1 MEKYII
7 KDGKNKVVAET
18 FDKELIGFI
27 IQQEINSNP
36 EADLSFN
43 VECESIKATIRDY
56 ESARKYLG
64 LEKGERN
71 HRHDKALEALEKLFT
86 IAEAWNR
93 EDDFVP
99 DWCDYEQEKWLPQFT
114 YDQGA
119 NVCVCKKTYQSWSL
133 PYTSFGSR
141 LCFKTEER
149 ALEFGKTFAELY
161 NDVLLF
167 R

>member
-7 KDGKNKVVAET
+7 KDGKNEVVAET
-18 FDKELIGFI
+18 FDKELIGSI
-27 IQQEINSNP
+27 IQEEINSNP
-36 EADLSFN
+36 EADLSFK

-64 LEKGERN
+64 LGKGEKN
-71 HRHDKALEALEKLFT
+71 HKHDKAVEALEKLFT

-99 DWCDYEQEKWLPQFT
+99 HWRDYEQEKWFPRLS
-114 YDQGA
+114 YDEGA
-119 NVCVCKKTYQSWSL
+119 AKCVCNKSYESWSL
-133 PYTSFGSR
+133 ASSFGSR

>member
-7 KDGKNKVVAET
+7 KDGKNEVVAET
-18 FDKELIGFI
+18 FDKELIGSI
-27 IQQEINSNP
+27 IQKEINSNT
-36 EADLSFN
+36 EADLSFK

-64 LEKGERN
+64 LEKGEKN
-71 HRHDKALEALEKLFT
+71 HRHDKAVEALEKLFT

-93 EDDFVP
+93 QDDFVP
-99 DWCDYEQEKWLPQFT
+99 DWRDYEQEKWFPRFS
-114 YDQGA
+114 YDKGA
-119 NVCVCKKTYQSWSL
+119 AKCVCSKSYLSYSL
-133 PYTSFGSR
+133 ASSFGSR

-161 NDVLLF
+161 NDVLLC

>member
-7 KDGKNKVVAET
+7 KNGKNEVVAET
-18 FDKELIGFI
+18 FEKKSIGSI
-27 IQQEINSNP
+27 IQKEINSNP
-36 EADLSFN
+36 EADLSFK

-64 LEKGERN
+64 LEKGEKN
-71 HRHDKALEALEKLFT
+71 HRHDKAVEALEKLFT

-99 DWCDYEQEKWLPQFT
+99 HWCNYEQEKWFPRFV
-114 YDQGA
+114 YDEDTA
-119 NVCVCKKTYQSWSL
+119 ECVCSKSYIS
-133 PYTSFGSR
+133 YTVVHSFGSR

-149 ALEFGKTFAELY
+149 ALEFGKAFAELY
-161 NDVLLF
+161 NDVLLC